1 MQKLL
6 LYKLEYLLDIIGV
19 LEEREGNSQK
29 YQILTVSKLRKKL
42 KVIRKTQMNI
52 YNVTMAKINSK
63 ANFQSQG

>member
-1 MQKLL
+1 MRSPSAKITF

-52 YNVTMAKINSK
+52 YNVTMAKINS
-63 ANFQSQG
+63 